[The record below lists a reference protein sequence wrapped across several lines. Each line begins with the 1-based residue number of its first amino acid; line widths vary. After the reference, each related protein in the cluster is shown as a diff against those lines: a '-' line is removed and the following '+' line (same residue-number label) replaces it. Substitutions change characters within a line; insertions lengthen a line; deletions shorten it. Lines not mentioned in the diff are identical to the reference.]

1 MTAPD
6 IMTPHPPPTSTP
18 PLTDPATRPVPHSAA
33 PPLTDPATRSLPRP
47 SDPPPSDPAAPR
59 RTPLPTP
66 RPGRGRALR
75 GFLRPYRGSLSLASG
90 LILVETLLDLA
101 RPWPLKVAVDNA
113 IGGQPLSGPLAV
125 VDGLGPA
132 GVAAV
137 AAVAGIGLVGVGA
150 LVGYLITYLTAA
162 TAERVGADL
171 RQAVFGRM
179 LRLGLPFHDRHRSG
193 DLVTRL
199 TGDVSRVEDS
209 MVAWFTVLVPEVLTL
224 AGMVVVVLAVDLT
237 LGLAALAV
245 APPLA
250 LVVALR
256 RRRIRAVQRAS
267 RDADAAVA
275 SEATEVLRNVRVV
288 QAFTREREAAGSF
301 SGRSRGAVG
310 AALAAMDLEAR
321 WSPIADLLLA
331 AGGGL
336 VLWLGVTAVTS
347 GRMSLGTLLVVLAYL
362 SSLYGPIRALA
373 RLARTLAR
381 GAASRERILEVL
393 DSGEVVP
400 EAADPLPA
408 GPPRHGLALRGVWFA
423 YTEGN
428 PVLRHLDLVVAAGE
442 RVCVVGP
449 TGAGKSTLLAL
460 LQRFYDPDAGA
471 IELDGVDLRRLGLGS
486 LRNQLALV
494 PQDPW
499 MLDGTIADN
508 IGFGRPDASQAELE
522 AAATL
527 TGLDEILRRL
537 PDGWDTQIGEGGV
550 RLSGGQ
556 RRRVALARAILRDA
570 SVLLLDEPTSG
581 LDAASEQAVL
591 DALDRAAEGRTV
603 VSVSHRLGLAARADR
618 VVVLDGGRV
627 VEQGPPGELL
637 AAGGAYARLWALQHP
652 DGLALTGRSGE
663 GVNP

>member
-1 MTAPD
+1 MR
-6 IMTPHPPPTSTP
+6 
-18 PLTDPATRPVPHSAA
+18 PARS
-33 PPLTDPATRSLPRP
+33 RSL
-47 SDPPPSDPAAPR
+47 R
-59 RTPLPTP
+59 R
-66 RPGRGRALR
+66 
-75 GFLRPYRGSLSLASG
+75 FLHPYRGSLSLASG
-90 LILVETLLDLA
+90 LILVETLIDLA
-101 RPWPLKVAVDNA
+101 RPWPLKLAVDNA
-113 IGGQPLSGPLAV
+113 IGGQPLGGGLAV
-125 VDGLGPA
+125 LNQLGP
-132 GVAAV
+132 GGLAAV
-137 AAVAGIGLVGVGA
+137 AVAAGIGLVGVGA
-150 LVGYLITYLTAA
+150 LVGYLITYLTSA

-171 RQAVFGRM
+171 REAVFGRM
-179 LRLGLPFHDRHRSG
+179 LGLGLPFHDRHRSG

-199 TGDVSRVEDS
+199 TGDVARVEDS

-245 APPLA
+245 VPPLA
-250 LVVALR
+250 LVVAMR
-256 RRRIRAVQRAS
+256 RRRIRAAQRMS
-267 RDADAAVA
+267 RDADAALA

-288 QAFTREREAAGSF
+288 QAFTREDEAGGHF
-301 SGRSRGAVG
+301 SGRSRRAVR
-310 AALAAMDLEAR
+310 AALGAMDLEAR
-321 WSPIADLLLA
+321 WSPVADLLLA

-336 VLWLGVTAVTS
+336 VLWLGVAAVTG

-381 GAASRERILEVL
+381 GAASRERVLEVL

-400 EAADPLPA
+400 AAAEPRPA
-408 GPPRHGLALRGVWFA
+408 GPPRRGLALRGVWFGYA
-423 YTEGN
+423 EGAT
-428 PVLRHLDLVVAAGE
+428 VLRHLDLEVAAGE

-460 LQRFYDPDAGA
+460 LLRFYDPDAGA
-471 IELDGVDLRRLGLGS
+471 VELDGTDLRDLELGS
-486 LRNQLALV
+486 LRRQLALV

-508 IGFGRPDASQAELE
+508 VGFGRPGATCERLE
-522 AAATL
+522 AVAAQ
-527 TGLDEILRRL
+527 TGVHELIQRL

-591 DALDRAAEGRTV
+591 DALDLAAEGRTV
-603 VSVSHRLGLAARADR
+603 LSVSHRLSLADRADR

-637 AAGGAYARLWALQHP
+637 AVGGAYARLWAPQHP
-652 DGLALTGRSGE
+652 RELSLTGNSGE
-663 GVNP
+663 GVSS

>member
-1 MTAPD
+1 M
-6 IMTPHPPPTSTP
+6 
-18 PLTDPATRPVPHSAA
+18 
-33 PPLTDPATRSLPRP
+33 
-47 SDPPPSDPAAPR
+47 
-59 RTPLPTP
+59 PTP
-66 RPGRGRALR
+66 ARRQPLR
-75 GFLRPYRGSLSLASG
+75 RFLQPYRGSLSLATG

-101 RPWPLKVAVDNA
+101 RPWPLKLAVDNA
-113 IGGQPLSGPLAV
+113 IGGQPLAGPLAAL
-125 VDGLGPA
+125 DGLGPA
-132 GVAAV
+132 GLAAV
-137 AAVAGIGLVGVGA
+137 AAGAGIGLVGIGA
-150 LVGYLITYLTAA
+150 LVGYLVTYLTSA

-171 RQAVFGRM
+171 REAVFGR
-179 LRLGLPFHDRHRSG
+179 LLGLGLPFHDRHRSG

-199 TGDVSRVEDS
+199 TGDVARVEDS

-245 APPLA
+245 VPPLA

-256 RRRIRAVQRAS
+256 RRRIRAAQRAS
-267 RDADAAVA
+267 RDADAALA

-288 QAFTREREAAGSF
+288 QAFTREGEAGGAF
-301 SGRSRGAVG
+301 SGRSRSAVR
-310 AALAAMDLEAR
+310 AALGAMDLEAR
-321 WSPIADLLLA
+321 WSPVADLLLA

-400 EAADPLPA
+400 EAARPLPA
-408 GPPRHGLALRGVWFA
+408 GPPRQGLALRGVWLA
-423 YTEGN
+423 YAEGA
-428 PVLRHLDLVVAAGE
+428 PVLRHLDLEVAAGE

-460 LQRFYDPDAGA
+460 LLRFYDPDAGA
-471 IELDGVDLRRLGLGS
+471 IELDGTDLRDLELGS
-486 LRNQLALV
+486 LRRQLALV

-499 MLDGTIADN
+499 MLDGTVADN
-508 IGFGRPDASQAELE
+508 VRFGRPGATRDELE
-522 AAATL
+522 AAARATRV
-527 TGLDEILRRL
+527 DELIERL
-537 PDGWDTQIGEGGV
+537 PDGWETQIGEGGV

-603 VSVSHRLGLAARADR
+603 LSVSHRLSLAARADR

-652 DGLALTGRSGE
+652 MELAMSGNSGE
-663 GVNP
+663 GVSS

>member
-1 MTAPD
+1 MTAPN
-6 IMTPHPPPTSTP
+6 
-18 PLTDPATRPVPHSAA
+18 
-33 PPLTDPATRSLPRP
+33 RSR
-47 SDPPPSDPAAPR
+47 S
-59 RTPLPTP
+59 
-66 RPGRGRALR
+66 LR

-101 RPWPLKVAVDNA
+101 RPWPLKLAVDNA
-113 IGGQPLSGPLAV
+113 IGGRPLGGPLAGL
-125 VDGLGPA
+125 DQLGPA
-132 GVAAV
+132 GLAAV
-137 AAVAGIGLVGVGA
+137 AAVAGIGLVGVAA
-150 LVGYLITYLTAA
+150 LVGYLVTYLTAA

-171 RQAVFGRM
+171 REAVFGRM
-179 LRLGLPFHDRHRSG
+179 LGLALPFHDRHRSG

-199 TGDVSRVEDS
+199 TGDVARVEDS

-250 LVVALR
+250 VVVALR
-256 RRRIRAVQRAS
+256 RRRIRAAQRLS
-267 RDADAAVA
+267 RDADAALA
-275 SEATEVLRNVRVV
+275 GEATEVLRNVRVV
-288 QAFTREREAAGSF
+288 QAFTREPEAGARF
-301 SGRSRGAVG
+301 TGRSRGAVR

-321 WSPIADLLLA
+321 WSPVADLLLA
-331 AGGGL
+331 AGGAL
-336 VLWLGVTAVTS
+336 VLWLGVTAVTG
-347 GRMSLGTLLVVLAYL
+347 GRMTLGTLLVVLAYL

-400 EAADPLPA
+400 EAADPVQA
-408 GPPRHGLALRGVWFA
+408 APPRRGLAVRGVWFA
-423 YTEGN
+423 YTEGA
-428 PVLRHLDLVVAAGE
+428 PVLRHLDLEVAAGE

-460 LQRFYDPDAGA
+460 LQRFYDPEAGA
-471 IELDGVDLRRLGLGS
+471 IELDGVDLRHLELGT
-486 LRNQLALV
+486 LRRQLALV

-499 MLDGTIADN
+499 TLDGTIADN
-508 IGFGRPDASQAELE
+508 VAFGKPDASAQELQ
-522 AAATL
+522 AAAKAAL
-527 TGLDEILRRL
+527 VHEVIARLR
-537 PDGWDTQIGEGGV
+537 DGWSTQIGEGGV

-581 LDAASEQAVL
+581 LDAASERAVL

-603 VSVSHRLGLAARADR
+603 PSVSHRLSLAARSDR

-627 VEQGPPGELL
+627 VEHGPPAELL

-652 DGLALTGRSGE
+652 HEPALTYRSGE

>member
-1 MTAPD
+1 
-6 IMTPHPPPTSTP
+6 MTP
-18 PLTDPATRPVPHSAA
+18 
-33 PPLTDPATRSLPRP
+33 
-47 SDPPPSDPAAPR
+47 
-59 RTPLPTP
+59 PTP
-66 RPGRGRALR
+66 ADRSASRPRALR
-75 GFLRPYRGSLSLASG
+75 SFLRPYRSTLSLASG
-90 LILVETLLDLA
+90 LTLVETLLDLA

-113 IGGQPLSGPLAV
+113 IGGRPLGGPLAFL
-125 VDGLGPA
+125 DQLGPA
-132 GVAAV
+132 GLAAV
-137 AAVAGIGLVGVGA
+137 AALGGIALVGVGA
-150 LVGYLITYLTAA
+150 LVGYLITYLTSA

-171 RQAVFGRM
+171 REALFGRL

-199 TGDVSRVEDS
+199 TGDVARVEDS

-224 AGMVVVVLAVDLT
+224 VGMVVVVLAVDLT

-256 RRRIRAVQRAS
+256 RRRIRAAQRTS
-267 RDADAAVA
+267 RDADAALA
-275 SEATEVLRNVRVV
+275 GEATEVLRNVRVV
-288 QAFTREREAAGSF
+288 QAFTREPEAGARF
-301 SGRSRGAVG
+301 SGRSRGAVR
-310 AALAAMDLEAR
+310 AALDAMDLEAR
-321 WSPIADLLLA
+321 WSPVADLLLA

-336 VLWLGVTAVTS
+336 VLWLGVTAVAG
-347 GRMSLGTLLVVLAYL
+347 GRMTLGTLLVVLAYL

-400 EAADPLPA
+400 EAPDPVPA
-408 GPPRHGLALRGVWFA
+408 APPRRGLALRGVWFA
-423 YTEGN
+423 YAEGA
-428 PVLRHLDLVVAAGE
+428 PVLRHLDLEVAAGE

-449 TGAGKSTLLAL
+449 TGAGKSTLLSL
-460 LQRFYDPDAGA
+460 LLRFYDPEAGA
-471 IELDGVDLRRLGLGS
+471 VELDGVDLRRLELAS
-486 LRNQLALV
+486 LRRQIALV

-499 MLDGTIADN
+499 MLHGTIADN
-508 IGFGRPDASQAELE
+508 VSFGHPAATVEELE
-522 AAATL
+522 AAAATARL
-527 TGLDEILRRL
+527 TDVITHL
-537 PDGWDTQIGEGGV
+537 PDGWSTQVGEGGV

-581 LDAASEQAVL
+581 LDAASERAVL

-603 VSVSHRLGLAARADR
+603 VAVSHRLGLAARADR

-627 VEQGPPGELL
+627 VEQGPPAELL
-637 AAGGAYARLWALQHP
+637 GAGGAYARLWALQRPHEP
-652 DGLALTGRSGE
+652 ALTGTSGE
-663 GVNP
+663 GVSS

>member
-1 MTAPD
+1 MTAPL
-6 IMTPHPPPTSTP
+6 PPSRPTALPTS
-18 PLTDPATRPVPHSAA
+18 
-33 PPLTDPATRSLPRP
+33 
-47 SDPPPSDPAAPR
+47 
-59 RTPLPTP
+59 

-90 LILVETLLDLA
+90 LMLVETLLDLA

-113 IGGQPLSGPLAV
+113 IGGRPLAGPLAV
-125 VDGLGPA
+125 LDGLGPA

-267 RDADAAVA
+267 RDADAALA

-301 SGRSRGAVG
+301 SGRSRGAVR

-347 GRMSLGTLLVVLAYL
+347 GRMTLGTLLVVLAYL

-423 YTEGN
+423 YTDGN
-428 PVLRHLDLVVAAGE
+428 PVLRHLDLEVAAGE

-471 IELDGVDLRRLGLGS
+471 IELDGVDLRRLELGS
-486 LRNQLALV
+486 LRDQLALV
-494 PQDPW
+494 PQGPW

-508 IGFGRPDASQAELE
+508 IGFGRRGASQAELE
-522 AAATL
+522 AAAAL
-527 TGLDEILRRL
+527 TGLDGILRRL
-537 PDGWDTQIGEGGV
+537 PDGWHTQIGEGGV

-581 LDAASEQAVL
+581 LDAASERAVL
-591 DALDRAAEGRTV
+591 DALDLVLGSAAEGRTV

-652 DGLALTGRSGE
+652 DELALTGRSGE

>member
-1 MTAPD
+1 M
-6 IMTPHPPPTSTP
+6 
-18 PLTDPATRPVPHSAA
+18 
-33 PPLTDPATRSLPRP
+33 SLPTT
-47 SDPPPSDPAAPR
+47 PASTHPT
-59 RTPLPTP
+59 TPTPAHPATP
-66 RPGRGRALR
+66 RPTRSRSLR
-75 GFLRPYRGSLSLASG
+75 RFLRPYRGSLSLASL
-90 LILVETLLDLA
+90 LILVETMIDLA
-101 RPWPLKVAVDNA
+101 RPWPLKLAVDNA
-113 IGGQPLSGPLAV
+113 IGGQPLGGELAV
-125 VDGLGPA
+125 LNQLGP
-132 GVAAV
+132 GGLAAV
-137 AAVAGIGLVGVGA
+137 AVGAGIGLVGVGA
-150 LVGYLITYLTAA
+150 LVGYLITYLTSA

-171 RQAVFGRM
+171 REAVFGRM
-179 LRLGLPFHDRHRSG
+179 LGLGLRFHDRHRSG

-199 TGDVSRVEDS
+199 TGDVARVEDS

-245 APPLA
+245 VPPLA
-250 LVVALR
+250 LVVAMR
-256 RRRIRAVQRAS
+256 RRRIRVAQRVS
-267 RDADAAVA
+267 RDADAALA

-288 QAFTREREAAGSF
+288 QAFTREDEAGGHF
-301 SGRSRGAVG
+301 SGRSGGAVR
-310 AALAAMDLEAR
+310 AALGAMDLEAR
-321 WSPIADLLLA
+321 WSPVADLLLA

-336 VLWLGVTAVTS
+336 VLWLGVAAVTG

-381 GAASRERILEVL
+381 GAASRERVLEVL

-400 EAADPLPA
+400 EAAEPRPA
-408 GPPRHGLALRGVWFA
+408 GPPRRGLALRGVWFA
-423 YTEGN
+423 YTEGAT
-428 PVLRHLDLVVAAGE
+428 VLRHLDLEVAAGE

-460 LQRFYDPDAGA
+460 LLRFYDPDAGA
-471 IELDGVDLRRLGLGS
+471 VELDGTDLRDLQLGS
-486 LRNQLALV
+486 LRRQLALV

-508 IGFGRPDASQAELE
+508 VGFGRRSWGDQAAPHDERLE
-522 AAATL
+522 AVAAQ
-527 TGLDEILRRL
+527 TGLHEVIDRL
-537 PDGWDTQIGEGGV
+537 PDGWDTRIGEGGV

-591 DALDRAAEGRTV
+591 DALDLAAEGRTV
-603 VSVSHRLGLAARADR
+603 LSVSHRLSLAARADR

-652 DGLALTGRSGE
+652 RELSLTGNSGE
-663 GVNP
+663 GVSS

>member
-1 MTAPD
+1 
-6 IMTPHPPPTSTP
+6 
-18 PLTDPATRPVPHSAA
+18 
-33 PPLTDPATRSLPRP
+33 
-47 SDPPPSDPAAPR
+47 
-59 RTPLPTP
+59 
-66 RPGRGRALR
+66 
-75 GFLRPYRGSLSLASG
+75 
-90 LILVETLLDLA
+90 VETLLDLA

-113 IGGQPLSGPLAV
+113 IGGQPLGGPLAV
-125 VDGLGPA
+125 LDGLGPA
-132 GVAAV
+132 GLAAV
-137 AAVAGIGLVGVGA
+137 AAVAGIGLVGVAA
-150 LVGYLITYLTAA
+150 LVGYLVTYLTAA

-171 RQAVFGRM
+171 REAVFGRM
-179 LRLGLPFHDRHRSG
+179 LGLALPFHDRHRSG

-199 TGDVSRVEDS
+199 TGDVARVEDS

-237 LGLAALAV
+237 LGLVALAV

-256 RRRIRAVQRAS
+256 RRRIRAAQRAS
-267 RDADAAVA
+267 RDADAALA

-288 QAFTREREAAGSF
+288 QAFTREREAGGQF
-301 SGRSRGAVG
+301 SGRSRGAVR
-310 AALAAMDLEAR
+310 AALAAVDLEAR
-321 WSPIADLLLA
+321 WSPVTDLLLA

-336 VLWLGVTAVTS
+336 VLWMGVTAVTS
-347 GRMSLGTLLVVLAYL
+347 GRMTLGTLLVVLAYL

-381 GAASRERILEVL
+381 GAASRERILQVL

-400 EAADPLPA
+400 EAPDPVPA
-408 GPPRHGLALRGVWFA
+408 GPPRRGLAVRGVWFA
-423 YTEGN
+423 YAEGA
-428 PVLRHLDLVVAAGE
+428 PVLRHLDLEVAAGE

-449 TGAGKSTLLAL
+449 TGAGKSTLLSL
-460 LQRFYDPDAGA
+460 LLRFYDPDAGA
-471 IELDGVDLRRLGLGS
+471 IELDGVDLRRLELAS
-486 LRNQLALV
+486 LRNRFALV

-508 IGFGRPDASQAELE
+508 IAFGRRSWGDSGGRTPPRMDRGLAEE
-522 AAATL
+522 VRAVAAQC
-527 TGLDEILRRL
+527 GLGDVS
-537 PDGWDTQIGEGGV
+537 TQIGEGGV

-603 VSVSHRLGLAARADR
+603 VAVSHRLSLAARADR

-627 VEQGPPGELL
+627 VEQGPPAELL

-652 DGLALTGRSGE
+652 HELPLTGGSGE
-663 GVNP
+663 GVSS

>member
-1 MTAPD
+1 MGRSSWPGWSRPGSGPEPASGDSDDPD
-6 IMTPHPPPTSTP
+6 PHQ
-18 PLTDPATRPVPHSAA
+18 PHA
-33 PPLTDPATRSLPRP
+33 
-47 SDPPPSDPAAPR
+47 
-59 RTPLPTP
+59 PLPSAP
-66 RPGRGRALR
+66 AVPAPARRQSLR
-75 GFLRPYRGSLSLASG
+75 RFLRPYRGSLSLASG

-101 RPWPLKVAVDNA
+101 RPWPLKLAVDNA
-113 IGGQPLSGPLAV
+113 IGGQPVGGPLGV
-125 VDGLGPA
+125 LDQLGPA
-132 GVAAV
+132 GLAAV
-137 AAVAGIGLVGVGA
+137 AAGAGIGLVGVGA
-150 LVGYLITYLTAA
+150 LVGYLITYLTSA

-171 RQAVFGRM
+171 RESVFGR
-179 LRLGLPFHDRHRSG
+179 LLGLGLPFHDRHRSG

-199 TGDVSRVEDS
+199 TGDVARVEDS

-224 AGMVVVVLAVDLT
+224 AGMVVVVLAIDLT

-245 APPLA
+245 VPPLA

-256 RRRIRAVQRAS
+256 RRRIRVAQRAS
-267 RDADAAVA
+267 RDADAALA

-288 QAFTREREAAGSF
+288 QAFTREGEAGGQF
-301 SGRSRGAVG
+301 SGRSRSAVR
-310 AALAAMDLEAR
+310 AALGAMDLEAR
-321 WSPIADLLLA
+321 WSPVADLLLA

-347 GRMSLGTLLVVLAYL
+347 GRMTLGTLLVVLAYL

-400 EAADPLPA
+400 EAAEPLQA
-408 GPPRHGLALRGVWFA
+408 GPPRQGLALRGVWFA
-423 YTEGN
+423 YAEGA
-428 PVLRHLDLVVAAGE
+428 PVLRHLDLEVAAGE

-460 LQRFYDPDAGA
+460 LLRFYDPDAGVV
-471 IELDGVDLRRLGLGS
+471 ELDGTDLRDLDLAS
-486 LRNQLALV
+486 LRRQLALV

-499 MLDGTIADN
+499 MLDGTVADN
-508 IGFGRPDASQAELE
+508 VRFGRPGATREELE
-522 AAATL
+522 AAARATRV
-527 TGLDEILRRL
+527 DELIQRL
-537 PDGWDTQIGEGGV
+537 PDGWETEIGEGGV

-603 VSVSHRLGLAARADR
+603 LSVSHRLSLAARADR

-652 DGLALTGRSGE
+652 MELAVSGNSGE
-663 GVNP
+663 GVSS

>member
-18 PLTDPATRPVPHSAA
+18 PLTDAATRPVPHSA
-33 PPLTDPATRSLPRP
+33 T
-47 SDPPPSDPAAPR
+47 PPPSDPAAPR
-59 RTPLPTP
+59 PPSRPTALPTH

-113 IGGQPLSGPLAV
+113 IGGRPLGGPLAV

-267 RDADAAVA
+267 RDADAALA

-288 QAFTREREAAGSF
+288 QAFTRELEAAGSF
-301 SGRSRGAVG
+301 SGRSRGAVR

-336 VLWLGVTAVTS
+336 VLWLGVTAVTG
-347 GRMSLGTLLVVLAYL
+347 GRMTLGTLLVVLAYL

-428 PVLRHLDLVVAAGE
+428 PVLRHLDLEVAAGE

-508 IGFGRPDASQAELE
+508 IGFGRP
-522 AAATL
+522 AAAGL
-527 TGLDEILRRL
+527 TGMDELLPRL

-627 VEQGPPGELL
+627 AEQGPPGELL

>member
-1 MTAPD
+1 MTATQP
-6 IMTPHPPPTSTP
+6 STA
-18 PLTDPATRPVPHSAA
+18 ATRPPTVA
-33 PPLTDPATRSLPRP
+33 
-47 SDPPPSDPAAPR
+47 
-59 RTPLPTP
+59 TP
-66 RPGRGRALR
+66 RTGADAPSGSRRRRSLR

-101 RPWPLKVAVDNA
+101 RPWPLKLAVDNA
-113 IGGQPLSGPLAV
+113 IGGRPVGGLLGVLDQ
-125 VDGLGPA
+125 LGPA
-132 GVAAV
+132 GLAAV
-137 AAVAGIGLVGVGA
+137 AAVAGIGLVGVEA
-150 LVGYLITYLTAA
+150 LVGYLVTYLTAA

-171 RQAVFGRM
+171 REAVFGRM
-179 LRLGLPFHDRHRSG
+179 LGLALPFHDRHRSG

-199 TGDVSRVEDS
+199 TGDVARVEDS

-256 RRRIRAVQRAS
+256 RRRIRATQRVS
-267 RDADAAVA
+267 RDADAALA
-275 SEATEVLRNVRVV
+275 GEATEVLRNVRVV
-288 QAFTREREAAGSF
+288 QAFTREGEAGARF
-301 SGRSRGAVG
+301 SGRSRGAVR

-321 WSPIADLLLA
+321 WSPVADLLLA
-331 AGGGL
+331 AGGAL
-336 VLWLGVTAVTS
+336 VLWLGVTAVTD
-347 GRMSLGTLLVVLAYL
+347 GRMTLGTLLVVLAYL

-400 EAADPLPA
+400 EAADRVPA
-408 GPPRHGLALRGVWFA
+408 GRPRRGLALRGVWFA
-423 YTEGN
+423 YTEGA
-428 PVLRHLDLVVAAGE
+428 PVLRHLDLEVAAGE

-460 LQRFYDPDAGA
+460 LQRFYDPEAGA
-471 IELDGVDLRRLGLGS
+471 IELDGVDLRDLELGS
-486 LRNQLALV
+486 LRRQLALV

-508 IGFGRPDASQAELE
+508 IAFGRPGASPEDME
-522 AAATL
+522 AVARAAL
-527 TGLDEILRRL
+527 LYDVIARL
-537 PDGWDTQIGEGGV
+537 PDGWNAQIGEGGV

-581 LDAASEQAVL
+581 LDAASEHTVL

-603 VSVSHRLGLAARADR
+603 VSVSHRLSLAARADR

-652 DGLALTGRSGE
+652 HEPAGTGRSGR
-663 GVNP
+663 G

>member
-1 MTAPD
+1 MTAPNL
-6 IMTPHPPPTSTP
+6 MTPHPPPTSTP
-18 PLTDPATRPVPHSAA
+18 PRT
-33 PPLTDPATRSLPRP
+33 
-47 SDPPPSDPAAPR
+47 DPAAPR
-59 RTPLPTP
+59 PTVLPTP
-66 RPGRGRALR
+66 RPRRGRALR

-113 IGGQPLSGPLAV
+113 IGGQPLDGPLAV
-125 VDGLGPA
+125 LDGLGPA
-132 GVAAV
+132 GLAAV

-199 TGDVSRVEDS
+199 TGDVARVEDS

-267 RDADAAVA
+267 RDADAALA

-288 QAFTREREAAGSF
+288 QAFTREREAAGGF
-301 SGRSRGAVG
+301 SGRSRGAVR

-347 GRMSLGTLLVVLAYL
+347 GRMTLGTLLVVLAYL

-400 EAADPLPA
+400 EPADPLPA

-428 PVLRHLDLVVAAGE
+428 PVLRHLDLEVAAGE

-508 IGFGRPDASQAELE
+508 IGFGRPGASQADLE
-522 AAATL
+522 AAAAL
-527 TGLDEILRRL
+527 TGLDELLPRL
-537 PDGWDTQIGEGGV
+537 PDGWHTQVGEGGV

-591 DALDRAAEGRTV
+591 DALDWAADGRTV

-652 DGLALTGRSGE
+652 DELALTGRSGE

>member
-1 MTAPD
+1 VT
-6 IMTPHPPPTSTP
+6 HPPAPR
-18 PLTDPATRPVPHSAA
+18 PARS
-33 PPLTDPATRSLPRP
+33 RSL
-47 SDPPPSDPAAPR
+47 R
-59 RTPLPTP
+59 R
-66 RPGRGRALR
+66 
-75 GFLRPYRGSLSLASG
+75 FLHPYRGSLSLASG
-90 LILVETLLDLA
+90 LILVETLIDLA
-101 RPWPLKVAVDNA
+101 RPWPLKLAVDNA
-113 IGGQPLSGPLAV
+113 IGGQPLGGGLAV
-125 VDGLGPA
+125 LNQLGP
-132 GVAAV
+132 GGLAAV
-137 AAVAGIGLVGVGA
+137 AVAAGIGLVGVGA
-150 LVGYLITYLTAA
+150 LVGYLITYLTSA

-171 RQAVFGRM
+171 REAVFGRM
-179 LRLGLPFHDRHRSG
+179 LGLGLPFHDRHRSG

-199 TGDVSRVEDS
+199 TGDVARVEDS

-245 APPLA
+245 VPPLA
-250 LVVALR
+250 LVVAMR
-256 RRRIRAVQRAS
+256 RRRIRAAQRMS
-267 RDADAAVA
+267 RDADAALA

-288 QAFTREREAAGSF
+288 QAFTREDEAGGHF
-301 SGRSRGAVG
+301 SGRSRRAVR
-310 AALAAMDLEAR
+310 AALGAMDLEAR
-321 WSPIADLLLA
+321 WSPVADLLLA

-336 VLWLGVTAVTS
+336 VLWLGVAAVTG

-381 GAASRERILEVL
+381 GAASRERVLEVL

-400 EAADPLPA
+400 AAAEPRPA
-408 GPPRHGLALRGVWFA
+408 GPPRRGLALRGVWFGYA
-423 YTEGN
+423 EGAT
-428 PVLRHLDLVVAAGE
+428 VLRHLDLEVAAGE

-460 LQRFYDPDAGA
+460 LLRFYDPDAGA
-471 IELDGVDLRRLGLGS
+471 IELDGTDLRDLELGS
-486 LRNQLALV
+486 LRRQLALV

-508 IGFGRPDASQAELE
+508 VGFGRPGATRERLE
-522 AAATL
+522 AVVAQ
-527 TGLDEILRRL
+527 TGVHELIQRL

-591 DALDRAAEGRTV
+591 DALDLAAEGRTV
-603 VSVSHRLGLAARADR
+603 LSVSHRLSLADRADR

-637 AAGGAYARLWALQHP
+637 AVGGAYARLWALQHP
-652 DGLALTGRSGE
+652 RELSLTGNSGE
-663 GVNP
+663 GVSS

>member
-1 MTAPD
+1 MTL
-6 IMTPHPPPTSTP
+6 TLTNPT
-18 PLTDPATRPVPHSAA
+18 
-33 PPLTDPATRSLPRP
+33 
-47 SDPPPSDPAAPR
+47 
-59 RTPLPTP
+59 TPLPTGP
-66 RPGRGRALR
+66 AIPAPTRRQPLR
-75 GFLRPYRGSLSLASG
+75 RFLRPYRGSLSLASG

-101 RPWPLKVAVDNA
+101 RPWPLKLAVDNA
-113 IGGQPLSGPLAV
+113 IGGQPVGGPLGV
-125 VDGLGPA
+125 LDQLSPA
-132 GVAAV
+132 GLAAV
-137 AAVAGIGLVGVGA
+137 AAGAGIGLVGIGA
-150 LVGYLITYLTAA
+150 LVGYLITYLTSA

-171 RQAVFGRM
+171 RESVFGR
-179 LRLGLPFHDRHRSG
+179 LLGLGLPFHDRHRSG

-199 TGDVSRVEDS
+199 TGDVARVEDS

-224 AGMVVVVLAVDLT
+224 AGMVVVVLAIDLT

-245 APPLA
+245 VPPLA

-256 RRRIRAVQRAS
+256 RRRIRVAQRAS
-267 RDADAAVA
+267 RDADAALA

-288 QAFTREREAAGSF
+288 QAFTREGEAGGQF
-301 SGRSRGAVG
+301 SGRSRSAVR
-310 AALAAMDLEAR
+310 AALGAMDQEAR
-321 WSPIADLLLA
+321 WSPVADLLLA

-347 GRMSLGTLLVVLAYL
+347 GRMTLGTLLVVLAYL

-400 EAADPLPA
+400 EAAEPLQA
-408 GPPRHGLALRGVWFA
+408 GPPRQGLALRGVWFA
-423 YTEGN
+423 YAEGA
-428 PVLRHLDLVVAAGE
+428 PVLRHLDLEVAAGE

-460 LQRFYDPDAGA
+460 LLRFYDPDAGA
-471 IELDGVDLRRLGLGS
+471 VELDGTDLRDLELAS
-486 LRNQLALV
+486 LRRQLALV

-499 MLDGTIADN
+499 MLDGTVADN
-508 IGFGRPDASQAELE
+508 VRFGRPGATREELE
-522 AAATL
+522 AAARATRV
-527 TGLDEILRRL
+527 DEMIERL

-603 VSVSHRLGLAARADR
+603 LSVSHRLSLAARADR

-652 DGLALTGRSGE
+652 MELAMSGNSGE
-663 GVNP
+663 GVSS

>member
-1 MTAPD
+1 MA
-6 IMTPHPPPTSTP
+6 PPTQAQNHPT
-18 PLTDPATRPVPHSAA
+18 
-33 PPLTDPATRSLPRP
+33 
-47 SDPPPSDPAAPR
+47 
-59 RTPLPTP
+59 TPLPPAPPTQTHRQP
-66 RPGRGRALR
+66 LR
-75 GFLRPYRGSLSLASG
+75 RFLQPYRGSLSLATG

-101 RPWPLKVAVDNA
+101 RPWPLKLAVDNA
-113 IGGQPLSGPLAV
+113 IGGQPLGGPLRV
-125 VDGLGPA
+125 LEGIGPA
-132 GVAAV
+132 GLAAV
-137 AAVAGIGLVGVGA
+137 AAGAGIGLVGIGA
-150 LVGYLITYLTAA
+150 LVGYLVTYLTSA

-171 RQAVFGRM
+171 REAVFGR
-179 LRLGLPFHDRHRSG
+179 LLGLGLPFHDRHRSG

-199 TGDVSRVEDS
+199 TGDVARVEDS

-245 APPLA
+245 VPPLA

-256 RRRIRAVQRAS
+256 RRRIRAAQRAS
-267 RDADAAVA
+267 RDADAALA

-288 QAFTREREAAGSF
+288 QAFTREGEAGGAF
-301 SGRSRGAVG
+301 SGRSRSAVR
-310 AALAAMDLEAR
+310 AALGAMDLEAR
-321 WSPIADLLLA
+321 WSPVADLLLA

-400 EAADPLPA
+400 EAARPLPA
-408 GPPRHGLALRGVWFA
+408 GPPRQGLALRGVWFA
-423 YTEGN
+423 YAEGA
-428 PVLRHLDLVVAAGE
+428 PVLRHLDLEVAAGE

-460 LQRFYDPDAGA
+460 LLRFYDPDAGT
-471 IELDGVDLRRLGLGS
+471 IELDGTDLRDLELGS
-486 LRNQLALV
+486 LRRQLALV

-499 MLDGTIADN
+499 MLDGTVAEN
-508 IGFGRPDASQAELE
+508 VAFGRPGATREELE
-522 AAATL
+522 AAARATRVHAL
-527 TGLDEILRRL
+527 IQQL
-537 PDGWDTQIGEGGV
+537 PDGWNTQIGEGGV

-581 LDAASEQAVL
+581 LDAASERAVI

-603 VSVSHRLGLAARADR
+603 LAVSHRLSLAARADR

-627 VEQGPPGELL
+627 VEQGPPGDLL

-652 DGLALTGRSGE
+652 AELAMSGNSGE
-663 GVNP
+663 GVSS

>member
-1 MTAPD
+1 MTA
-6 IMTPHPPPTSTP
+6 TQ
-18 PLTDPATRPVPHSAA
+18 
-33 PPLTDPATRSLPRP
+33 
-47 SDPPPSDPAAPR
+47 PAAVA
-59 RTPLPTP
+59 TP
-66 RPGRGRALR
+66 RTGADAPSGSRRRRSMR

-101 RPWPLKVAVDNA
+101 RPWPLKLAVDNA
-113 IGGQPLSGPLAV
+113 IGGRPVGGLLGVLDQ
-125 VDGLGPA
+125 LGPA
-132 GVAAV
+132 GLAAV

-150 LVGYLITYLTAA
+150 LVGYLVTYLTAA

-171 RQAVFGRM
+171 REAVFGRM
-179 LRLGLPFHDRHRSG
+179 LGLALPFHDRHRSG

-199 TGDVSRVEDS
+199 TGDVARVEDS

-256 RRRIRAVQRAS
+256 RRRIRATQRVS
-267 RDADAAVA
+267 RDADAALA
-275 SEATEVLRNVRVV
+275 GEATEVLRNVRVV
-288 QAFTREREAAGSF
+288 QAFTREGEAGARF
-301 SGRSRGAVG
+301 SGRSRGAVR

-321 WSPIADLLLA
+321 WSPVADLLLA
-331 AGGGL
+331 AGGAL
-336 VLWLGVTAVTS
+336 VLWLGVTAVTD
-347 GRMSLGTLLVVLAYL
+347 GRMTLGTLLVVLAYL

-400 EAADPLPA
+400 EAADRVPA
-408 GPPRHGLALRGVWFA
+408 GRPRRGLALRGVWFA
-423 YTEGN
+423 YTEGA
-428 PVLRHLDLVVAAGE
+428 PVLRHLDLEVAAGE

-471 IELDGVDLRRLGLGS
+471 IELDGVDLRDLELGS
-486 LRNQLALV
+486 LRRQLALV

-508 IGFGRPDASQAELE
+508 IAFGRPGASPEDME
-522 AAATL
+522 AVARAAL
-527 TGLDEILRRL
+527 LYDVIARL
-537 PDGWDTQIGEGGV
+537 PDGWNAQIGEGGV

-581 LDAASEQAVL
+581 LDAASEHAVL
-591 DALDRAAEGRTV
+591 DALDRAAEERTV
-603 VSVSHRLGLAARADR
+603 VSVSHRLSLAAQADR

-627 VEQGPPGELL
+627 VEQGPPASCWPP
-637 AAGGAYARLWALQHP
+637 AAPTPACGPSSTRTSLQVP
-652 DGLALTGRSGE
+652 ADPERG
-663 GVNP
+663 

>member
-18 PLTDPATRPVPHSAA
+18 PRTDPATRPLHH
-33 PPLTDPATRSLPRP
+33 P
-47 SDPPPSDPAAPR
+47 SDPPPSDPA
-59 RTPLPTP
+59 TP
-66 RPGRGRALR
+66 RPTHRPGRALR

-113 IGGQPLSGPLAV
+113 IGGQPLGGPLAV

-245 APPLA
+245 VPPLA

-256 RRRIRAVQRAS
+256 RRRIRTVQRAS
-267 RDADAAVA
+267 RDADAALA

-347 GRMSLGTLLVVLAYL
+347 GRMTLGTLLVVLAYL

-428 PVLRHLDLVVAAGE
+428 PVLRHLDLEVAAGE

-471 IELDGVDLRRLGLGS
+471 IELDGIDLRRLGLGS

-499 MLDGTIADN
+499 MLDGSIADN
-508 IGFGRPDASQAELE
+508 IGFGRPDAIQAELE

-570 SVLLLDEPTSG
+570 SVLLLDEPTSA

-591 DALDRAAEGRTV
+591 DALSRSAEGRTV

-663 GVNP
+663 RG

>member
-1 MTAPD
+1 MTL
-6 IMTPHPPPTSTP
+6 TPTSPT
-18 PLTDPATRPVPHSAA
+18 
-33 PPLTDPATRSLPRP
+33 
-47 SDPPPSDPAAPR
+47 
-59 RTPLPTP
+59 TP
-66 RPGRGRALR
+66 RPTAPAIPAPARRQSLR
-75 GFLRPYRGSLSLASG
+75 RFLRPYRGSLSLASG

-101 RPWPLKVAVDNA
+101 RPWPLKLAVDNA
-113 IGGQPLSGPLAV
+113 IGGQPVGGPLGV
-125 VDGLGPA
+125 LDQLGPA
-132 GVAAV
+132 GLAAV
-137 AAVAGIGLVGVGA
+137 AAGAGIGLVGIGA
-150 LVGYLITYLTAA
+150 LVGYLITYLTSA

-171 RQAVFGRM
+171 RESVFGR
-179 LRLGLPFHDRHRSG
+179 LLGLGLPFHDRHRSG

-199 TGDVSRVEDS
+199 TGDVARVEDS

-224 AGMVVVVLAVDLT
+224 AGMVVVVLAIDLT

-245 APPLA
+245 VPPLA

-256 RRRIRAVQRAS
+256 RRRIRVAQRAS
-267 RDADAAVA
+267 RDADAALA

-288 QAFTREREAAGSF
+288 QAFTREGEAGGQF
-301 SGRSRGAVG
+301 SGRSRSAVR
-310 AALAAMDLEAR
+310 AALGAMDLEAR
-321 WSPIADLLLA
+321 WSPVADLLLA

-347 GRMSLGTLLVVLAYL
+347 GRMTLGTLLVVLAYL

-400 EAADPLPA
+400 EAAAPLQA
-408 GPPRHGLALRGVWFA
+408 GPPRQGLALRGVWFA
-423 YTEGN
+423 YAEGA
-428 PVLRHLDLVVAAGE
+428 PVLRHLDLEVAAGE

-460 LQRFYDPDAGA
+460 LLRFYDPDAGVV
-471 IELDGVDLRRLGLGS
+471 ELDGTDLRDLDLAS
-486 LRNQLALV
+486 LRRQLALV

-499 MLDGTIADN
+499 MLDGTVADN
-508 IGFGRPDASQAELE
+508 VRFGRPGATREELE
-522 AAATL
+522 AAARATRV
-527 TGLDEILRRL
+527 DELIQRL
-537 PDGWDTQIGEGGV
+537 PDGWETEIGEGGV

-603 VSVSHRLGLAARADR
+603 LSVSHRLSLAARADR

-637 AAGGAYARLWALQHP
+637 AAGGAYARLWSLQHP
-652 DGLALTGRSGE
+652 AELAMSGNSGE
-663 GVNP
+663 GVSS

>member
-1 MTAPD
+1 MTAPTT
-6 IMTPHPPPTSTP
+6 ITPHHPSTP
-18 PLTDPATRPVPHSAA
+18 TL
-33 PPLTDPATRSLPRP
+33 
-47 SDPPPSDPAAPR
+47 PPPSSGPA
-59 RTPLPTP
+59 
-66 RPGRGRALR
+66 RPGRRRTLR
-75 GFLRPYRGSLSLASG
+75 ELLRPYRGSLSLASG

-101 RPWPLKVAVDNA
+101 RPWPLKLAVDNA
-113 IGGQPLSGPLAV
+113 IGGQPPSGPLAV
-125 VDGLGPA
+125 LDGLGPA
-132 GVAAV
+132 GLAAV

-179 LRLGLPFHDRHRSG
+179 LRLGLPFHDRNRSG

-224 AGMVVVVLAVDLT
+224 AGMVVVVLAIDLT

-245 APPLA
+245 VPPLA
-250 LVVALR
+250 VVVALR
-256 RRRIRAVQRAS
+256 RRRIRTVQRAS
-267 RDADAAVA
+267 RDADAALA

-288 QAFTREREAAGSF
+288 QAFTREREAGGSF
-301 SGRSRGAVG
+301 SGRSRGAVR

-347 GRMSLGTLLVVLAYL
+347 GRMTLGTLLVVLAYL
-362 SSLYGPIRALA
+362 SSLYGPIRALT

-393 DSGEVVP
+393 DSGEVMP
-400 EAADPLPA
+400 EAPDPVPA
-408 GPPRHGLALRGVWFA
+408 GPPRHGLSLRGVWFA
-423 YTEGN
+423 YTEGT
-428 PVLRHLDLVVAAGE
+428 PVLRHLDLEVAAGE

-486 LRNQLALV
+486 LRSQLALV

-508 IGFGRPDASQAELE
+508 IRFGRPDASQVDLE
-522 AAATL
+522 AAAAL
-527 TGLDEILRRL
+527 TGLTEVLQRL
-537 PDGWDTQIGEGGV
+537 PDGWSTQIGEGGV

-591 DALDRAAEGRTV
+591 DALDSAAEGRTV
-603 VSVSHRLGLAARADR
+603 ISVSHRLSLAARSDR

-627 VEQGPPGELL
+627 VEQGPPRELL
-637 AAGGAYARLWALQHP
+637 AAGGAYARLWALQQPHE
-652 DGLALTGRSGE
+652 LALTGRSGE

>member
-1 MTAPD
+1 M
-6 IMTPHPPPTSTP
+6 
-18 PLTDPATRPVPHSAA
+18 
-33 PPLTDPATRSLPRP
+33 
-47 SDPPPSDPAAPR
+47 
-59 RTPLPTP
+59 
-66 RPGRGRALR
+66 
-75 GFLRPYRGSLSLASG
+75 
-90 LILVETLLDLA
+90 ILVETLLDLA

-113 IGGQPLSGPLAV
+113 IGGQPLGGPLAV

-132 GVAAV
+132 GLAAV

-267 RDADAAVA
+267 RDADAALA

-301 SGRSRGAVG
+301 SGRSRGAVR

-347 GRMSLGTLLVVLAYL
+347 GRMTLGTLLVVLAYL

-428 PVLRHLDLVVAAGE
+428 PVLRHLDLEVAAGE

-508 IGFGRPDASQAELE
+508 IALRAARRQPGRPGGRRRPHRTRRAPP
-522 AAATL
+522 AAA
-527 TGLDEILRRL
+527 GRVGHPDRRGWGAAVRGAAAAGRAGQGDPARRL
-537 PDGWDTQIGEGGV
+537 GAAAGRADQRAGRRLRAGRARRPRPGRRGADG
-550 RLSGGQ
+550 
-556 RRRVALARAILRDA
+556 
-570 SVLLLDEPTSG
+570 
-581 LDAASEQAVL
+581 
-591 DALDRAAEGRTV
+591 
-603 VSVSHRLGLAARADR
+603 RLGLPPPQPGRPGR
-618 VVVLDGGRV
+618 PGGRPRRRPGGRAGPARRAAGRRRRLRPPL
-627 VEQGPPGELL
+627 GPPAPRRACTDRQIRRGGEPMSRGRGRGRRVR
-637 AAGGAYARLWALQHP
+637 GGHRVFSHHGGHSASSMS
-652 DGLALTGRSGE
+652 RSRTRTRTRTRTRG
-663 GVNP
+663 

>member
-1 MTAPD
+1 M
-6 IMTPHPPPTSTP
+6 
-18 PLTDPATRPVPHSAA
+18 
-33 PPLTDPATRSLPRP
+33 
-47 SDPPPSDPAAPR
+47 
-59 RTPLPTP
+59 
-66 RPGRGRALR
+66 
-75 GFLRPYRGSLSLASG
+75 ASG

-256 RRRIRAVQRAS
+256 RRRIRAVQRVS

-301 SGRSRGAVG
+301 SGRSRGAVR

-347 GRMSLGTLLVVLAYL
+347 GRMTLGTLLVVLAYL
-362 SSLYGPIRALA
+362 SSLYGPIRSLA

-591 DALDRAAEGRTV
+591 DALDRTAEGRTV

>member
-1 MTAPD
+1 MTLSTRPLSMATPTRPTSPATPAALPTAP
-6 IMTPHPPPTSTP
+6 STP
-18 PLTDPATRPVPHSAA
+18 PR
-33 PPLTDPATRSLPRP
+33 RSL
-47 SDPPPSDPAAPR
+47 
-59 RTPLPTP
+59 
-66 RPGRGRALR
+66 RA
-75 GFLRPYRGSLSLASG
+75 FLRPYWSTLSLASG
-90 LILVETLLDLA
+90 LTLVETLLDLA

-113 IGGQPLSGPLAV
+113 IGGRPLGGPLSFL
-125 VDGLGPA
+125 DQLGPA
-132 GVAAV
+132 GLAAAALGGVA
-137 AAVAGIGLVGVGA
+137 LVGIGA
-150 LVGYLITYLTAA
+150 LVGYLVTYLTSA

-171 RQAVFGRM
+171 RESLFGR
-179 LRLGLPFHDRHRSG
+179 LLHLGLPFHDRHRSG

-199 TGDVSRVEDS
+199 TGDVARVEDS
-209 MVAWFTVLVPEVLTL
+209 MVAWFTVLVPELLTL
-224 AGMVVVVLAVDLT
+224 AGMVVVVLAVDPT

-256 RRRIRAVQRAS
+256 RRRIRGAQRTS
-267 RDADAAVA
+267 RDADAALA
-275 SEATEVLRNVRVV
+275 GEATEVLRNVRVV
-288 QAFTREREAAGSF
+288 QAFTREPEAGARF
-301 SGRSRGAVG
+301 SGRSRGAVR
-310 AALAAMDLEAR
+310 AALDAMDLEAR
-321 WSPIADLLLA
+321 WSPVADLLLA

-336 VLWLGVTAVTS
+336 VLWLGVTAVAG
-347 GRMSLGTLLVVLAYL
+347 GRMTLGTLLVVLAYL

-400 EAADPLPA
+400 EAPDPVPA
-408 GPPRHGLALRGVWFA
+408 APPRRGLALRGVWFA
-423 YTEGN
+423 YAEGA
-428 PVLRHLDLVVAAGE
+428 PVLRHLDLEVAAGE

-460 LQRFYDPDAGA
+460 LLRFYDPEAGA
-471 IELDGVDLRRLGLGS
+471 VELDGVDLRRLELAS
-486 LRNQLALV
+486 LRRQIALV

-508 IGFGRPDASQAELE
+508 LAFGRPGATPEALE
-522 AAATL
+522 AAARAAF
-527 TGLDEILRRL
+527 LDDVVSRL
-537 PDGWDTQIGEGGV
+537 PDGWNTQVGEGGV

-603 VSVSHRLGLAARADR
+603 LVVSHRLGLAARADR

-627 VEQGPPGELL
+627 VEQGPPAELL
-637 AAGGAYARLWALQHP
+637 AAGGAYARLWTLQHP
-652 DGLALTGRSGE
+652 HELALTSRPGE
-663 GVNP
+663 GVSS

>member
-1 MTAPD
+1 
-6 IMTPHPPPTSTP
+6 
-18 PLTDPATRPVPHSAA
+18 
-33 PPLTDPATRSLPRP
+33 
-47 SDPPPSDPAAPR
+47 
-59 RTPLPTP
+59 
-66 RPGRGRALR
+66 
-75 GFLRPYRGSLSLASG
+75 
-90 LILVETLLDLA
+90 
-101 RPWPLKVAVDNA
+101 VA
-113 IGGQPLSGPLAV
+113 
-125 VDGLGPA
+125 
-132 GVAAV
+132 
-137 AAVAGIGLVGVGA
+137 
-150 LVGYLITYLTAA
+150 
-162 TAERVGADL
+162 
-171 RQAVFGRM
+171 
-179 LRLGLPFHDRHRSG
+179 
-193 DLVTRL
+193 
-199 TGDVSRVEDS
+199 RVEDS

-224 AGMVVVVLAVDLT
+224 AGMVVVVLAIDLT

-245 APPLA
+245 VPPLA

-256 RRRIRAVQRAS
+256 RRRIRVAQRAS
-267 RDADAAVA
+267 RDADAALA

-288 QAFTREREAAGSF
+288 QAFTREGEAGGQF
-301 SGRSRGAVG
+301 SGRSRSAVR
-310 AALAAMDLEAR
+310 AALGAMDQEAR
-321 WSPIADLLLA
+321 WSPVADLLLA

-347 GRMSLGTLLVVLAYL
+347 GRMTLGTLLVVLAYL

-400 EAADPLPA
+400 EAAEPLQA
-408 GPPRHGLALRGVWFA
+408 GPPRQGLALRGVWFA
-423 YTEGN
+423 YAEGA
-428 PVLRHLDLVVAAGE
+428 PVLRHLDLEVAAGE

-460 LQRFYDPDAGA
+460 LLRFYDPDAGA
-471 IELDGVDLRRLGLGS
+471 VELDGTDLRGLDLAS
-486 LRNQLALV
+486 LRRQLALV

-499 MLDGTIADN
+499 MLDGTVADN
-508 IGFGRPDASQAELE
+508 VRFGRGSWGGPGGRTPPRMDKEPPQDERL
-522 AAATL
+522 AAAAAQ
-527 TGLDEILRRL
+527 TGLDELIQRL
-537 PDGWDTQIGEGGV
+537 PDGWDTEIGEGGV

-603 VSVSHRLGLAARADR
+603 LSVSHRLSLAARADR

-652 DGLALTGRSGE
+652 MELAVSGNSGE
-663 GVNP
+663 GVSS

>member
-1 MTAPD
+1 MTQPTRPLPVAAP
-6 IMTPHPPPTSTP
+6 P
-18 PLTDPATRPVPHSAA
+18 RPVPATPPSIPSA
-33 PPLTDPATRSLPRP
+33 PGRRSL
-47 SDPPPSDPAAPR
+47 
-59 RTPLPTP
+59 
-66 RPGRGRALR
+66 RA
-75 GFLRPYRGSLSLASG
+75 FLGPYRSTLSLASG
-90 LILVETLLDLA
+90 LTLVETLLDLA
-101 RPWPLKVAVDNA
+101 RPWPLKLAVDNA
-113 IGGQPLSGPLAV
+113 IGGRPLGGPLAFL
-125 VDGLGPA
+125 DGLGPA
-132 GVAAV
+132 GLAAV
-137 AAVAGIGLVGVGA
+137 AALGGIALVGIGA
-150 LVGYLITYLTAA
+150 LVGYLITYLTSA

-171 RQAVFGRM
+171 REAVFGRM
-179 LRLGLPFHDRHRSG
+179 LGLGLPFHDRHRSG

-199 TGDVSRVEDS
+199 TGDVARVEDS

-250 LVVALR
+250 VVVALR
-256 RRRIRAVQRAS
+256 RRRIRSAQRAS
-267 RDADAAVA
+267 RDADAALA
-275 SEATEVLRNVRVV
+275 GEATEVLRNVRVV
-288 QAFTREREAAGSF
+288 QAFTREPEAGARF
-301 SGRSRGAVG
+301 SGRSRGAVR
-310 AALAAMDLEAR
+310 AALDAMDLEAR
-321 WSPIADLLLA
+321 WSPVADLLLA

-336 VLWLGVTAVTS
+336 VLWLGVTAVAG
-347 GRMSLGTLLVVLAYL
+347 GRMTLGTLLVVLAYL

-400 EAADPLPA
+400 EAPDPVPA
-408 GPPRHGLALRGVWFA
+408 APPRRGLALRGVWFA
-423 YTEGN
+423 YAEGA
-428 PVLRHLDLVVAAGE
+428 PVLRHLDLEVAAGE

-460 LQRFYDPDAGA
+460 LLRFYDPEAGA
-471 IELDGVDLRRLGLGS
+471 VELDGVDLRRLELAS
-486 LRNQLALV
+486 LRRQIALV

-508 IGFGRPDASQAELE
+508 LAFGRPGATPEALE
-522 AAATL
+522 AAARAAF
-527 TGLDEILRRL
+527 LDDVVSRL
-537 PDGWDTQIGEGGV
+537 PDGWNTQVGEGGV

-603 VSVSHRLGLAARADR
+603 LVVSHRLGLAARADR

-627 VEQGPPGELL
+627 VEQGSPAELL
-637 AAGGAYARLWALQHP
+637 AAGGVYARLWALQHP
-652 DGLALTGRSGE
+652 GELSLTGNSGE